1 MRREGRCDA
10 ARQVS
15 DTGEVQFALS
25 PLFLH
30 QIKWRTT
37 SHACK
42 YTTAGSFR
50 AFHMSPLSAH
60 FRSHTQTTLPGLRR
74 CPGLKSSRLTCNP
87 RGHVTESSHTVF
99 TADTDGAP
107 CCTPWFVYMRLLPE
121 RGGCCT
127 PAIPMLLW
135 KQGFC
140 PGQWEGR
147 DYDMCVCAWES
158 INQRFF
164 YLAVCWHAADFNQLT
179 HGGKQ
184 AWQ

>member
-10 ARQVS
+10 AGQVS

-107 CCTPWFVYMRLLPE
+107 CCTPWLCLHAAASWKGRVLHTRNSDVALETGLLPWPM
-121 RGGCCT
+121 GGQG
-127 PAIPMLLW
+127 LW
-135 KQGFC
+135 HVC
-140 PGQWEGR
+140 L
-147 DYDMCVCAWES
+147 CVR
-158 INQRFF
+158 INQPAFFLSGSVLTRGRF
-164 YLAVCWHAADFNQLT
+164 
-179 HGGKQ
+179 
-184 AWQ
+184 